1 MLTHTDLK
9 PGVQFIYEG
18 QPWEVLTALAMKMA
32 QRRPVIQSKI
42 RNLIDGK
49 VQERNFQQGEV
60 FEEADL
66 QKREIKYLYNT
77 PIRGSTSNGA
87 SQGQYFFC
95 EPNDPSK
102 RFFFTEE
109 QIGPQA
115 KFLRPN
121 ELVTGIVFGDKIIN
135 FQLPIKVQLKVKE
148 AAPGV
153 KGDRAQ
159 GGTKE
164 AVLESGAVIQV
175 PLFVETGDIIEVNTE
190 DGKYVKRLDKQQ

>member
-9 PGVQFIYEG
+9 KGVEFIYEG
-18 QPWEVLTALAMKMA
+18 QPWVVLEAQLLKMA

-42 RNLIDGK
+42 KNLIDGK
-49 VQERNFQQGEV
+49 VQEKNFQQGDV

-66 QKREIKYLYNT
+66 QKREIKYLYQNK
-77 PIRGSTSNGA
+77 
-87 SQGQYFFC
+87 GQYFFC

-115 KFLRPN
+115 KFLKPN
-121 ELVTGIVFGDKIIN
+121 EIVVGIVYEDKIIN
-135 FQLPIKVQLKVKE
+135 FKLPIKVELKVKE
-148 AAPGV
+148 TPPGI
-153 KGDRAQ
+153 KGNTAQ

-164 AVLESGAVIQV
+164 AKMESGAVIQV
-175 PLFVETGDIIEVNTE
+175 PLFIEEGDTLEINTE
-190 DGKYVKRLDKQQ
+190 TEQYVRRV

>member
-9 PGVQFIYEG
+9 KGVEFIYEN
-18 QPWEVLTALAMKMA
+18 QPWIVLEAQLLKMA

-42 RNLIDGK
+42 RNLIDGR
-49 VQERNFQQGEV
+49 VQEKNFQQGDV
-60 FEEADL
+60 FEEANL
-66 QKREIKYLYNT
+66 EKHEIKYLYN
-77 PIRGSTSNGA
+77 SK
-87 SQGQYFFC
+87 GQYWFC

-115 KFLRPN
+115 KYLKPN
-121 ELVTGIVFGDKIIN
+121 EIVIGIVWNEKVIN
-135 FQLPIKVQLKVKE
+135 FQLPIKVELKVKE
-148 AAPGV
+148 TPPGI

-164 AVLESGAVIQV
+164 AKLESGATIQV
-175 PLFVETGDIIEVNTE
+175 PLFIEEGDIIEINTE
-190 DGKYVKRLDKQQ
+190 TGEYVRRV